1 MKPGKCV
8 MPAASPKQFTF
19 AVNILLISARL
30 QVIVFVFSE
39 NFNLSKVMAALHLIL
54 QN

>member
-1 MKPGKCV
+1 MKLGKCV
-8 MPAASPKQFTF
+8 MPAASPKQFAF
-19 AVNILLISARL
+19 AVDILLISAHL

-39 NFNLSKVMAALHLIL
+39 NFNVSKAMAALHLIL